1 MVSYVNWTLC
11 DHIIFNFLL
20 TLYDGEDDESDDI
33 DDDDKT
39 TDNKDDEE

>member
-1 MVSYVNWTLC
+1 MVSYVNWTLW

-20 TLYDGEDDESDDI
+20 TLTEDDESDDI

-39 TDNKDDEE
+39 TDNKDDEA